1 MIGGAIRRLVIR
13 MTGTAVITNC
23 TSKKRFAPDSR
34 LRARTLP
41 PCSVDGLS
49 REWTSRRME
58 ANAVPARDLYAG
70 RSFSLAKRAAHHCR
84 ASLFAVSAGYGLIS
98 ADDEI
103 PSYSVTVS
111 GDSEDNVLT
120 IAGGAKSSSWWK
132 ALPPMRLS
140 IADMA
145 DMDLIMVAL
154 PAEYL
159 AMIEED
165 LEELRRSMCGTL
177 LIFACPGAA
186 RRLSDGLAKHVMP
199 YGDALEGSESPV
211 RGTGTDAAQ
220 RRLLHFATHLAPA
233 NMVRTSLE
241 MARRSVAA
249 FAEAT
254 AHRERKVGRPASD
267 DEIIAIIGQI
277 RSIKI
282 KSWTAALRHVR
293 SERGIACSQSRFQAL
308 FQSAP

>member
-1 MIGGAIRRLVIR
+1 M
-13 MTGTAVITNC
+13 
-23 TSKKRFAPDSR
+23 
-34 LRARTLP
+34 
-41 PCSVDGLS
+41 
-49 REWTSRRME
+49 
-58 ANAVPARDLYAG
+58 PARDLYAG
-70 RSFSLAKRAAHHCR
+70 RSFGLAERAALHCR

-103 PSYSVTVS
+103 PAYSVTVS
-111 GDSEDNVLT
+111 GDSEDNILT

-132 ALPPMRLS
+132 ALPPMRLG

-145 DMDLIMVAL
+145 DMDLVMVAL

-159 AMIEED
+159 AMIEDD
-165 LEELRRSMCGTL
+165 LEELRRSIRGTL

-186 RRLSDGLAKHVMP
+186 RRISDKLARHVMP
-199 YGDALEGSESPV
+199 YGDVLEARESPV

-220 RRLLHFATHLAPA
+220 RRLLHFATHLAPDVTGRA
-233 NMVRTSLE
+233 GLE
-241 MARRSVAA
+241 RARQAVKEFSEAA
-249 FAEAT
+249 T
-254 AHRERKVGRPASD
+254 HQERKVGRPASD
-267 DEIIAIIGQI
+267 DEITTIITQI